1 MKGKK
6 LLNVQ
11 DVFDKYD
18 NELKQVEKRLADIF
32 KSDAVLIP
40 VIGQH
45 IIGGGGKR
53 LRPLFLVMS
62 AALAGYSGNKS
73 HIFAG
78 VIEAIHTASL
88 LHDDVVDGAAVRRG
102 KTTSHSIWGN
112 QVVILVGDYLYA
124 NSLRIAVEQNDH
136 HIIEAIAQAATKMT
150 EGEILQLQK
159 IADPSIAEDD
169 YINIVAK
176 KTGSLFS
183 ASCRIGALLGNVPAD
198 KVEALTSF
206 GLKCGIVFQMCD
218 DILDFQ
224 ADENLLGK
232 RLGKDLIE
240 GKITLPLIYLL
251 NYADEAERQ
260 EVTGIIK
267 SIDEGKPET
276 EIAGD
281 MARII
286 SLLRQYDIIEKTYTK
301 AGEIVSEAKEEIAS
315 FFDDS
320 PEREALMLIADYA
333 MKRNT

>member
-1 MKGKK
+1 MDVH
-6 LLNVQ
+6 N
-11 DVFDKYD
+11 VFDRYEKD
-18 NELKQVEKRLADIF
+18 LKQVERNLTDIF

-53 LRPLFLVMS
+53 LRPLFLILA
-62 AALAGYSGNKS
+62 AALTGYIGDKGY
-73 HIFAG
+73 IFAS

-112 QVVILVGDYLYA
+112 HVVILVGDYLYA
-124 NSLRIAVEQNDH
+124 NSLRIAVEQHDP
-136 HIIEAIAQAATKMT
+136 HIVEAIAQAATKMT

-159 IADPSIAEDD
+159 IADPSVTEED
-169 YINIVAK
+169 YINIVER

-183 ASCRIGALLGNVPAD
+183 ASCRIGALLGCSPVE

-224 ADENLLGK
+224 ADESLLGK

-251 NYADEAERQ
+251 KYAVEAERN
-260 EVTGIIK
+260 EVTDIIK
-267 SIDEGKPET
+267 SIDEGKT
-276 EIAGD
+276 EDAVAGD
-281 MARII
+281 MKRII
-286 SLLRQYDIIEKTYTK
+286 SLLKRYDIIEKTYKRAEEIVCEAK
-301 AGEIVSEAKEEIAS
+301 AGLTL
-315 FFDDS
+315 FDDS
-320 PEREALMLIADYA
+320 DEKEALMLIADYA
-333 MKRNT
+333 MKRAT

>member
-1 MKGKK
+1 MKGDK
-6 LLNVQ
+6 LLDAHN
-11 DVFDKYD
+11 VFDRYEKD
-18 NELKQVEKRLADIF
+18 LKQVESNLTDIF

-53 LRPLFLVMS
+53 LRPLFLIL
-62 AALAGYSGNKS
+62 AAAITGYIGDKGY
-73 HIFAG
+73 IFAS

-112 QVVILVGDYLYA
+112 HVVILVGDYLYA
-124 NSLRIAVEQNDH
+124 NSLRIAVEQHDP
-136 HIIEAIAQAATKMT
+136 HIVEAIAQAATKMT

-159 IADPSIAEDD
+159 IADPSVTEQD
-169 YINIVAK
+169 YINIVER

-183 ASCRIGALLGNVPAD
+183 ASCRIGALLGGSSVE

-224 ADENLLGK
+224 ADESLLGK

-251 NYADEAERQ
+251 KYAAEAERN
-260 EVTGIIK
+260 EVTDIIK
-267 SIDEGKPET
+267 SIDEGKT
-276 EIAGD
+276 EDAVAGD
-281 MARII
+281 MKRII
-286 SLLRQYDIIEKTYTK
+286 SLLKSYDIIEKTYKRAEEIVCEAK
-301 AGEIVSEAKEEIAS
+301 AGLNL
-315 FFDDS
+315 FDDS
-320 PEREALMLIADYA
+320 DEKEALMLIADYA
-333 MKRNT
+333 MKRAT

>member
-1 MKGKK
+1 MKCDK
-6 LLNVQ
+6 LLNAH
-11 DVFDKYD
+11 DVFDRYEKD
-18 NELKQVEKRLADIF
+18 LRQVEKYLTDIF

-53 LRPLFLVMS
+53 LRPLFLVIA
-62 AALAGYSGNKS
+62 AALTGYRGDKAY
-73 HIFAG
+73 IFAS

-88 LHDDVVDGAAVRRG
+88 LHDDVVDGASVRRG

-112 QVVILVGDYLYA
+112 HVVILVGDYLYA
-124 NSLRIAVEQNDH
+124 NSLRIAVEQHDP
-136 HIIEAIAQAATKMT
+136 HIVEAIAQAATKMT

-159 IADPSIAEDD
+159 IADPSITEED
-169 YINIVAK
+169 YINIVER

-183 ASCRIGALLGNVPAD
+183 ASCRIGALLGGSSVE

-224 ADENLLGK
+224 ADETLLGK

-251 NYADEAERQ
+251 KYAAEAERD
-260 EVTGIIK
+260 EVMSIIK
-267 SIDEGKPET
+267 SIDEGKT
-276 EIAGD
+276 EEAVAAD
-281 MARII
+281 MKRII
-286 SLLRQYDIIEKTYTK
+286 TLLKSYDIIEKTYK
-301 AGEIVSEAKEEIAS
+301 RAEEFVCEAKDELVL
-315 FFDDS
+315 FDDCD
-320 PEREALMLIADYA
+320 EKDALMLIAYYA
-333 MKRNT
+333 MKRAT